1 MTNLLFLFS
10 FIYGIIAAR
19 QQDIL
24 EHQRIM
30 LRSPSV
36 CRLFQAVSTT
46 SSRTATVRR
55 RLPEFPKARRS
66 YGSPSPNNN
75 TSLSRSTGVTILLT
89 SAATLVL
96 SHLWYQRAPVLAESC
111 DPDQLRK
118 VQPAGVGSEKAQYA
132 GAEET
137 RRVIELLRS
146 KLGEDQVTTNPDELL
161 SHGVSANTYH
171 GE

>member
-1 MTNLLFLFS
+1 
-10 FIYGIIAAR
+10 
-19 QQDIL
+19 
-24 EHQRIM
+24 M

-36 CRLFQAVSTT
+36 CRLVQAVSAT

-55 RLPEFPKARRS
+55 RLPEFAKARRS
-66 YGSPSPNNN
+66 YSSPSPNNN
-75 TSLSRSTGVTILLT
+75 ASLSRTTGVTILLT

-118 VQPAGVGSEKAQYA
+118 VQPADIGSEKAQYA
-132 GAEET
+132 GAKET
-137 RRVIELLRS
+137 QRVIELLRS